1 MEKKVNNKSILTK
14 ILALGATSTA
24 LLGGALLTN
33 SNTVDASSSI
43 VLLTFKHN
51 AYRYN
56 RNGKRIG
63 SGYITKGSTYYSKGV
78 YKIHG
83 KKYYKLDTKGNVYIK
98 SGNLSTRR
106 LTDQVTLKHNAYIY
120 NIHGRRIN
128 RQKLYKGVSYFI
140 YGSRY
145 INGKKYYQIGVKEY
159 IKASNA
165 SAPFSTYGQS
175 SNNDVDNTTNNSN
188 VSNNTATNTQT
199 NTNTNVGSNTS
210 SNNSSITNNQ
220 SASNNSSSSANN
232 IQLPNNSSQG
242 SSTGNQGSTTKPSV
256 GNSGSQVTKPNT
268 GSQGSTTKPSTGNS
282 ASQATKPATGNNSGQ
297 TTKPNTGNNG
307 SQSTK
312 PNTGNQGS
320 TTKPSTGNNGSQV
333 TKPNTGNQGSITK
346 PSTGNNG
353 SQVPTQPG
361 TYTKS
366 VALLDA
372 SGKQLGTATLTR
384 VVNAD
389 GSTQSSLSKDIPAG
403 YTLKD
408 VNVLNHYP
416 SAVTLTRVAG
426 ATQAGTT
433 TKAIKLTDASGKLI
447 ATGTATRVVD
457 EKGASTVSVKG
468 IPQGYRV
475 ADMYSLR
482 SFPDQ
487 LVIEKGEPINNQ
499 TAQDTSNKQPVN
511 TLNKGEKDS
520 SLTTGGQSQ
529 QAGNT
534 TSGTT
539 TDNTGNQGQETK
551 PSQPTYSKNYVKL
564 PVGYLEAVKNANWE
578 KTSVPDELIRKGVEI
593 NNFHSESKADDE
605 MKIDS
610 DNLTP
615 AQDFE
620 INDFALRLI
629 NNVRAENGQQP
640 WHYSARAQHVADRVA
655 YLYEQDHM
663 GLSTWHDD
671 KALNEVDREAG
682 IHTAELM
689 GGDNVN
695 YKEDYLNTMTDLKRA
710 VYSDV
715 VSMLFST
722 VELRHAQ
729 IMLTYNSIDNPTT
742 YMGFSVSWQEHNKD
756 GHQEHSDHFII
767 Y

>member
-63 SGYITKGSTYYSKGV
+63 RGYITKGSTYYSKGA
-78 YKIHG
+78 YRIHG
-83 KKYYKLDTKGNVYIK
+83 KKYHKLDTKGNIYIK
-98 SGNLSTRR
+98 DGNLSIRR
-106 LTDQVTLKHNAYIY
+106 LTNQVTLKHNAYIY

-210 SNNSSITNNQ
+210 SNNSSVTNNQ

-232 IQLPNNSSQG
+232 NIQLPNNSSQG
-242 SSTGNQGSTTKPSV
+242 NSTGNQGSTTKPST
-256 GNSGSQVTKPNT
+256 GNSGSRVTKPNT
-268 GSQGSTTKPSTGNS
+268 GSQGSTTKPSAGNS
-282 ASQATKPATGNNSGQ
+282 
-297 TTKPNTGNNG
+297 
-307 SQSTK
+307 
-312 PNTGNQGS
+312 
-320 TTKPSTGNNGSQV
+320 GSQV
-333 TKPNTGNQGSITK
+333 TKPNTGNQG
-346 PSTGNNG
+346 
-353 SQVPTQPG
+353 
-361 TYTKS
+361 
-366 VALLDA
+366 
-372 SGKQLGTATLTR
+372 
-384 VVNAD
+384 
-389 GSTQSSLSKDIPAG
+389 
-403 YTLKD
+403 
-408 VNVLNHYP
+408 
-416 SAVTLTRVAG
+416 
-426 ATQAGTT
+426 
-433 TKAIKLTDASGKLI
+433 
-447 ATGTATRVVD
+447 
-457 EKGASTVSVKG
+457 
-468 IPQGYRV
+468 
-475 ADMYSLR
+475 
-482 SFPDQ
+482 
-487 LVIEKGEPINNQ
+487 
-499 TAQDTSNKQPVN
+499 
-511 TLNKGEKDS
+511 
-520 SLTTGGQSQ
+520 
-529 QAGNT
+529 
-534 TSGTT
+534 
-539 TDNTGNQGQETK
+539 QETQ

-564 PVGYLEAVKNANWE
+564 PAGYLEAVKNANWE

-629 NNVRAENGQQP
+629 NGVRAKNGQQP

-663 GLSTWHDD
+663 GLSTWHDN

-695 YKEDYLNTMTDLKRA
+695 YKEDYLNTMTDLKHA
-710 VYSDV
+710 VYNDV
-715 VSMLFST
+715 VGMLFST

-742 YMGFSVSWQEHNKD
+742 YFGFSVSWQAHNKD
-756 GHQEHSDHFII
+756 GRQEHSDHFIA

>member
-1 MEKKVNNKSILTK
+1 MEEKVNNKSILTK

-43 VLLTFKHN
+43 VLLTFRHN

-63 SGYITKGSTYYSKGV
+63 SGCITKGSTYYSKGV

-106 LTDQVTLKHNAYIY
+106 LTNQVTLKHNAYIY

-188 VSNNTATNTQT
+188 VSNNSTTNTSTTTQT

-210 SNNSSITNNQ
+210 SNNSSVTNNQ
-220 SASNNSSSSANN
+220 SASNNSSSSTNN
-232 IQLPNNSSQG
+232 NSKLPNNSSQ
-242 SSTGNQGSTTKPSV
+242 SNNTGN
-256 GNSGSQVTKPNT
+256 
-268 GSQGSTTKPSTGNS
+268 QGSTTKPSTGNS
-282 ASQATKPATGNNSGQ
+282 GSQATKPATGNNDGQ

-312 PNTGNQGS
+312 PNTGNQG
-320 TTKPSTGNNGSQV
+320 
-333 TKPNTGNQGSITK
+333 
-346 PSTGNNG
+346 
-353 SQVPTQPG
+353 
-361 TYTKS
+361 
-366 VALLDA
+366 
-372 SGKQLGTATLTR
+372 
-384 VVNAD
+384 
-389 GSTQSSLSKDIPAG
+389 
-403 YTLKD
+403 
-408 VNVLNHYP
+408 
-416 SAVTLTRVAG
+416 
-426 ATQAGTT
+426 
-433 TKAIKLTDASGKLI
+433 
-447 ATGTATRVVD
+447 
-457 EKGASTVSVKG
+457 
-468 IPQGYRV
+468 
-475 ADMYSLR
+475 
-482 SFPDQ
+482 
-487 LVIEKGEPINNQ
+487 
-499 TAQDTSNKQPVN
+499 
-511 TLNKGEKDS
+511 
-520 SLTTGGQSQ
+520 
-529 QAGNT
+529 
-534 TSGTT
+534 
-539 TDNTGNQGQETK
+539 QETK

-564 PVGYLEAVKNANWE
+564 PAGYLEAVKNANWE
-578 KTSVPDELIRKGVEI
+578 KTSVPDSLIIKGVEM

-610 DNLTP
+610 ANLTP
-615 AQDFE
+615 SQAYE
-620 INDFALRLI
+620 INNFALRLI
-629 NNVRAENGQQP
+629 NSVRAENGQKP
-640 WHYSARAQHVADRVA
+640 WYYSTRSYAIAKRVA
-655 YLYEQDHM
+655 YLYEQDGM
-663 GLSTWHDD
+663 GLSTWHDN
-671 KALNEVDREAG
+671 KALNEVDKEAG

-695 YKEDYLNTMTDLKRA
+695 YVEDYLNTMTDLKRA

-715 VSMLFST
+715 VEMLFST

>member
-1 MEKKVNNKSILTK
+1 MSKKISLTK
-14 ILALGATSTA
+14 VLALGATSTA
-24 LLGGALLTN
+24 LLSGAMMMN
-33 SNTVDASSSI
+33 NNKVEASSSSI
-43 VLLTFKHN
+43 VLLKFKHN

-56 RNGKRIG
+56 KNGKRIG
-63 SGYITKGSTYYSKGV
+63 RGYITKGSTYYSKGA
-78 YKIHG
+78 YRIHG
-83 KKYYKLDTKGNVYIK
+83 KKYHKLDTKGNIYIK
-98 SGNLSTRR
+98 DGNLSIRR
-106 LTDQVTLKHNAYIY
+106 LTNQVTLKHNAYLY

-128 RQKLYKGVSYFI
+128 KQKLYKGVSYFI

-145 INGKKYYQIGVKEY
+145 INGKKYYQVGAHEY

-210 SNNSSITNNQ
+210 SNNSSVTNNQ
-220 SASNNSSSSANN
+220 SASNSSSSSANNN
-232 IQLPNNSSQG
+232 IQLPNNSSQ
-242 SSTGNQGSTTKPSV
+242 SNNTGNQGSTTKPNT
-256 GNSGSQVTKPNT
+256 GNNGSQ
-268 GSQGSTTKPSTGNS
+268 STKPSTGNS
-282 ASQATKPATGNNSGQ
+282 GSQATKPATGNNGGQ
-297 TTKPNTGNNG
+297 TTKSNTGNNG

-320 TTKPSTGNNGSQV
+320 TTKPSTGNNGGQT
-333 TKPNTGNQGSITK
+333 TKPNTGNQG
-346 PSTGNNG
+346 
-353 SQVPTQPG
+353 
-361 TYTKS
+361 
-366 VALLDA
+366 
-372 SGKQLGTATLTR
+372 
-384 VVNAD
+384 
-389 GSTQSSLSKDIPAG
+389 
-403 YTLKD
+403 
-408 VNVLNHYP
+408 
-416 SAVTLTRVAG
+416 
-426 ATQAGTT
+426 
-433 TKAIKLTDASGKLI
+433 
-447 ATGTATRVVD
+447 
-457 EKGASTVSVKG
+457 
-468 IPQGYRV
+468 
-475 ADMYSLR
+475 
-482 SFPDQ
+482 
-487 LVIEKGEPINNQ
+487 
-499 TAQDTSNKQPVN
+499 
-511 TLNKGEKDS
+511 
-520 SLTTGGQSQ
+520 
-529 QAGNT
+529 
-534 TSGTT
+534 
-539 TDNTGNQGQETK
+539 QETQ
-551 PSQPTYSKNYVKL
+551 PSQPTYSKNYIKL
-564 PVGYLEAVKNANWE
+564 PAGYLETVKNANWG

-663 GLSTWHDD
+663 GLSTWHDN

>member
-106 LTDQVTLKHNAYIY
+106 LTNQVTLKHNAYIY

-145 INGKKYYQIGVKEY
+145 INGKKYYQIGAKEY

-188 VSNNTATNTQT
+188 VSNNNATNTSTTTQT

-210 SNNSSITNNQ
+210 SNNSSVTNNQ
-220 SASNNSSSSANN
+220 SASNNSSSSANTN
-232 IQLPNNSSQG
+232 IQLPNNSSQ
-242 SSTGNQGSTTKPSV
+242 SNNTGNQGSTTKPSA

-268 GSQGSTTKPSTGNS
+268 GSQGSTTKPSAGNS
-282 ASQATKPATGNNSGQ
+282 
-297 TTKPNTGNNG
+297 
-307 SQSTK
+307 
-312 PNTGNQGS
+312 
-320 TTKPSTGNNGSQV
+320 GSQV
-333 TKPNTGNQGSITK
+333 TKPNTGNQG
-346 PSTGNNG
+346 
-353 SQVPTQPG
+353 
-361 TYTKS
+361 
-366 VALLDA
+366 
-372 SGKQLGTATLTR
+372 
-384 VVNAD
+384 
-389 GSTQSSLSKDIPAG
+389 
-403 YTLKD
+403 
-408 VNVLNHYP
+408 
-416 SAVTLTRVAG
+416 
-426 ATQAGTT
+426 
-433 TKAIKLTDASGKLI
+433 
-447 ATGTATRVVD
+447 
-457 EKGASTVSVKG
+457 
-468 IPQGYRV
+468 
-475 ADMYSLR
+475 
-482 SFPDQ
+482 
-487 LVIEKGEPINNQ
+487 
-499 TAQDTSNKQPVN
+499 
-511 TLNKGEKDS
+511 
-520 SLTTGGQSQ
+520 
-529 QAGNT
+529 
-534 TSGTT
+534 
-539 TDNTGNQGQETK
+539 QETQ

-564 PVGYLEAVKNANWE
+564 PAGYLEAVKNANWE
-578 KTSVPDELIRKGVEI
+578 KTSVPDSLIIKGTEENI
-593 NNFHSESKADDE
+593 FHSESKADDD
-605 MKIDS
+605 MKINS
-610 DNLTP
+610 ERLTP
-615 AQDFE
+615 AQELE

-629 NNVRAENGQQP
+629 NNVRLQNNQSP
-640 WHYSARAQHVADRVA
+640 WYYTQESQHVANRVA
-655 YLYEQDHM
+655 YLYEQDGK

-671 KALNEVDREAG
+671 KALNQVDSEFG

-695 YKEDYLNTMTDLKRA
+695 YKEDYLHTMTDLKHA
-710 VYSDV
+710 VYNDV
-715 VSMLFST
+715 VKMLFST

-729 IMLTYNSIDNPTT
+729 IMLTYNSIDHPETT
-742 YMGFSVSWQEHNKD
+742 YFGFSVSWQEHNKD

>member
-106 LTDQVTLKHNAYIY
+106 LTNQVTLKHNAYIY

-188 VSNNTATNTQT
+188 VSNNNATNTSTTTQT

-210 SNNSSITNNQ
+210 SNNSSVTNNQ
-220 SASNNSSSSANN
+220 SASNNSSSSTNNN
-232 IQLPNNSSQG
+232 IQLPNNSSQ
-242 SSTGNQGSTTKPSV
+242 SNNTGNQGSTTKPST

-268 GSQGSTTKPSTGNS
+268 GSQGSTTKPSAGNS
-282 ASQATKPATGNNSGQ
+282 
-297 TTKPNTGNNG
+297 
-307 SQSTK
+307 
-312 PNTGNQGS
+312 
-320 TTKPSTGNNGSQV
+320 GSQV
-333 TKPNTGNQGSITK
+333 TKPNTGNQG
-346 PSTGNNG
+346 
-353 SQVPTQPG
+353 
-361 TYTKS
+361 
-366 VALLDA
+366 
-372 SGKQLGTATLTR
+372 
-384 VVNAD
+384 
-389 GSTQSSLSKDIPAG
+389 
-403 YTLKD
+403 
-408 VNVLNHYP
+408 
-416 SAVTLTRVAG
+416 
-426 ATQAGTT
+426 
-433 TKAIKLTDASGKLI
+433 
-447 ATGTATRVVD
+447 
-457 EKGASTVSVKG
+457 
-468 IPQGYRV
+468 
-475 ADMYSLR
+475 
-482 SFPDQ
+482 
-487 LVIEKGEPINNQ
+487 
-499 TAQDTSNKQPVN
+499 
-511 TLNKGEKDS
+511 
-520 SLTTGGQSQ
+520 
-529 QAGNT
+529 
-534 TSGTT
+534 
-539 TDNTGNQGQETK
+539 QETQ

-564 PVGYLEAVKNANWE
+564 PAGYLEAVKNANWE
-578 KTSVPDELIRKGVEI
+578 KTSVPDSLIIKGTEENI
-593 NNFHSESKADDE
+593 FHSESKADDD
-605 MKIDS
+605 MKINS
-610 DNLTP
+610 ERLTP
-615 AQDFE
+615 AQELE

-629 NNVRAENGQQP
+629 NNVRLQNNQSP
-640 WHYSARAQHVADRVA
+640 WYYTQESQHVANRVA
-655 YLYEQDHM
+655 YLYEQDGK

-671 KALNEVDREAG
+671 KALNQVDSEFG

-695 YKEDYLNTMTDLKRA
+695 YKEDYLHTMTDLKHA
-710 VYSDV
+710 VYNDV
-715 VSMLFST
+715 VKMLFST

-729 IMLTYNSIDNPTT
+729 IMLTYNSIDHPETT
-742 YMGFSVSWQEHNKD
+742 YFGFSVSWQERNKD

>member
-1 MEKKVNNKSILTK
+1 MSKKISLTK
-14 ILALGATSTA
+14 VLALGATSTA
-24 LLGGALLTN
+24 LLSGAMMMN
-33 SNTVDASSSI
+33 NNKVEASSSSI
-43 VLLTFKHN
+43 VLLKFKHN

-56 RNGKRIG
+56 KNGKRIG
-63 SGYITKGSTYYSKGV
+63 RGYITKGSTYYSKGA
-78 YKIHG
+78 YRIHG
-83 KKYYKLDTKGNVYIK
+83 KKYHKLDTKGNIYIK
-98 SGNLSTRR
+98 DGNLSIRR
-106 LTDQVTLKHNAYIY
+106 LTNQVTLKHNAYLY

-188 VSNNTATNTQT
+188 VSNNTATNT
-199 NTNTNVGSNTS
+199 NINVGSNTS
-210 SNNSSITNNQ
+210 SNNSSVTNNQ

-232 IQLPNNSSQG
+232 NIQLPNNSSQG
-242 SSTGNQGSTTKPSV
+242 NSTGNQGSTTKPSA

-268 GSQGSTTKPSTGNS
+268 G
-282 ASQATKPATGNNSGQ
+282 
-297 TTKPNTGNNG
+297 
-307 SQSTK
+307 
-312 PNTGNQGS
+312 
-320 TTKPSTGNNGSQV
+320 
-333 TKPNTGNQGSITK
+333 
-346 PSTGNNG
+346 
-353 SQVPTQPG
+353 
-361 TYTKS
+361 
-366 VALLDA
+366 
-372 SGKQLGTATLTR
+372 
-384 VVNAD
+384 
-389 GSTQSSLSKDIPAG
+389 
-403 YTLKD
+403 
-408 VNVLNHYP
+408 
-416 SAVTLTRVAG
+416 
-426 ATQAGTT
+426 
-433 TKAIKLTDASGKLI
+433 
-447 ATGTATRVVD
+447 
-457 EKGASTVSVKG
+457 
-468 IPQGYRV
+468 
-475 ADMYSLR
+475 
-482 SFPDQ
+482 
-487 LVIEKGEPINNQ
+487 
-499 TAQDTSNKQPVN
+499 
-511 TLNKGEKDS
+511 
-520 SLTTGGQSQ
+520 
-529 QAGNT
+529 
-534 TSGTT
+534 
-539 TDNTGNQGQETK
+539 NQGQETQ

-564 PVGYLEAVKNANWE
+564 PAGYLEAVKNANWE

-629 NNVRAENGQQP
+629 NNVRSENGQQP

-695 YKEDYLNTMTDLKRA
+695 YKEDYLNTMTDLKHA
-710 VYSDV
+710 VYNDV

-742 YMGFSVSWQEHNKD
+742 YFGFSVSWQERNKD

>member
-98 SGNLSTRR
+98 DGNLSIRR
-106 LTDQVTLKHNAYIY
+106 LTNQVTLKHNAYIY

-145 INGKKYYQIGVKEY
+145 INGKKYYQIGAKEY

-175 SNNDVDNTTNNSN
+175 SNNYVDNTTNNSN
-188 VSNNTATNTQT
+188 VSNNTATNT
-199 NTNTNVGSNTS
+199 NVGSNTS
-210 SNNSSITNNQ
+210 SNNSSVTNNQ
-220 SASNNSSSSANN
+220 FASNNSSSSANNN

-268 GSQGSTTKPSTGNS
+268 GSQGSTTKPIAGNS
-282 ASQATKPATGNNSGQ
+282 GSQV
-297 TTKPNTGNNG
+297 TKPNTGNQGSTTKPIAGNSG
-307 SQSTK
+307 SQVTK

-320 TTKPSTGNNGSQV
+320 TTKPSAGNSGSQV
-333 TKPNTGNQGSITK
+333 TKPNTGNQG
-346 PSTGNNG
+346 
-353 SQVPTQPG
+353 
-361 TYTKS
+361 
-366 VALLDA
+366 
-372 SGKQLGTATLTR
+372 
-384 VVNAD
+384 
-389 GSTQSSLSKDIPAG
+389 
-403 YTLKD
+403 
-408 VNVLNHYP
+408 
-416 SAVTLTRVAG
+416 
-426 ATQAGTT
+426 
-433 TKAIKLTDASGKLI
+433 
-447 ATGTATRVVD
+447 
-457 EKGASTVSVKG
+457 
-468 IPQGYRV
+468 
-475 ADMYSLR
+475 
-482 SFPDQ
+482 
-487 LVIEKGEPINNQ
+487 
-499 TAQDTSNKQPVN
+499 
-511 TLNKGEKDS
+511 
-520 SLTTGGQSQ
+520 
-529 QAGNT
+529 
-534 TSGTT
+534 
-539 TDNTGNQGQETK
+539 QETR

-564 PVGYLEAVKNANWE
+564 PAGYLEAVKNANWG
-578 KTSVPDELIRKGVEI
+578 KTSVPDELIRKGAEM
-593 NNFHSESKADDE
+593 NNFHSESKADDD
-605 MKIDS
+605 MKINS
-610 DNLTP
+610 ERLTP
-615 AQDFE
+615 AQELE

-629 NNVRAENGQQP
+629 NNVRLQNNQSP
-640 WHYSARAQHVADRVA
+640 WYYTQESQHVANRVA
-655 YLYEQDHM
+655 YLYEQDGK
-663 GLSTWHDD
+663 GLSTWHDN
-671 KALNEVDREAG
+671 KALNQVDSEFG

-695 YKEDYLNTMTDLKRA
+695 YKEDYLHTMTDLKHA
-710 VYSDV
+710 VYNDV

-729 IMLTYNSIDNPTT
+729 IMLTYNSIDHPETT
-742 YMGFSVSWQEHNKD
+742 YFGLSVSWQEHNKD

>member
-63 SGYITKGSTYYSKGV
+63 RGYITKGSTYYSKGA
-78 YKIHG
+78 YRIHG
-83 KKYYKLDTKGNVYIK
+83 KKYHKLDTKGNIYIK
-98 SGNLSTRR
+98 DGNLSIRR
-106 LTDQVTLKHNAYIY
+106 LTNQVTLKHNAYLY

-128 RQKLYKGVSYFI
+128 KQKLYKGVSYFI

-145 INGKKYYQIGVKEY
+145 INGKKYYQVGAKEY

-175 SNNDVDNTTNNSN
+175 SNNYVDNTTNNSN
-188 VSNNTATNTQT
+188 VSNNTATNT
-199 NTNTNVGSNTS
+199 NVGSNTS
-210 SNNSSITNNQ
+210 SNNSSVTNNQ
-220 SASNNSSSSANN
+220 FASNNSSSSANNN

-242 SSTGNQGSTTKPSV
+242 SSTGNQGSTTKPSA

-268 GSQGSTTKPSTGNS
+268 GNQGSTTKPSVGNS
-282 ASQATKPATGNNSGQ
+282 
-297 TTKPNTGNNG
+297 G
-307 SQSTK
+307 SQVTK

-333 TKPNTGNQGSITK
+333 TKTK
-346 PSTGNNG
+346 
-353 SQVPTQPG
+353 
-361 TYTKS
+361 
-366 VALLDA
+366 
-372 SGKQLGTATLTR
+372 
-384 VVNAD
+384 
-389 GSTQSSLSKDIPAG
+389 
-403 YTLKD
+403 
-408 VNVLNHYP
+408 
-416 SAVTLTRVAG
+416 
-426 ATQAGTT
+426 
-433 TKAIKLTDASGKLI
+433 
-447 ATGTATRVVD
+447 
-457 EKGASTVSVKG
+457 
-468 IPQGYRV
+468 
-475 ADMYSLR
+475 
-482 SFPDQ
+482 
-487 LVIEKGEPINNQ
+487 
-499 TAQDTSNKQPVN
+499 
-511 TLNKGEKDS
+511 
-520 SLTTGGQSQ
+520 
-529 QAGNT
+529 
-534 TSGTT
+534 
-539 TDNTGNQGQETK
+539 TGNQGQETQ
-551 PSQPTYSKNYVKL
+551 PSQPTYSKNYIKL
-564 PVGYLEAVKNANWE
+564 PAGYLETVKNANWG

-593 NNFHSESKADDE
+593 NNFHSESKADDD
-605 MKIDS
+605 MKINS
-610 DNLTP
+610 ERLTP
-615 AQDFE
+615 EQNFE

-629 NNVRAENGQQP
+629 NGVRAENGQQP
-640 WHYSARAQHVADRVA
+640 WYYTPKAQHVADRVA

-663 GLSTWHDD
+663 GLSTWHDN

-710 VYSDV
+710 VYNDV
-715 VSMLFST
+715 VKMLFST

-729 IMLTYNSIDNPTT
+729 IMLTYNSIDNSSTAF
-742 YMGFSVSWQEHNKD
+742 GFSVSWQEHNKD

>member
-106 LTDQVTLKHNAYIY
+106 LTNQVTLKHNAYIY

-188 VSNNTATNTQT
+188 VSNNNATNTSTTTQT

-210 SNNSSITNNQ
+210 SNNSSVTNNQ
-220 SASNNSSSSANN
+220 SASNNSSSSTNN
-232 IQLPNNSSQG
+232 NSQLPNNSSQ
-242 SSTGNQGSTTKPSV
+242 SNNTGNQGSTTKPSTGNSGSQATKPNTGSQDSTTKSSA

-268 GSQGSTTKPSTGNS
+268 GSQGSTTKPSAGNS
-282 ASQATKPATGNNSGQ
+282 
-297 TTKPNTGNNG
+297 
-307 SQSTK
+307 
-312 PNTGNQGS
+312 
-320 TTKPSTGNNGSQV
+320 GSQV
-333 TKPNTGNQGSITK
+333 TKPNTGNQGQK
-346 PSTGNNG
+346 
-353 SQVPTQPG
+353 TQ
-361 TYTKS
+361 
-366 VALLDA
+366 
-372 SGKQLGTATLTR
+372 
-384 VVNAD
+384 
-389 GSTQSSLSKDIPAG
+389 
-403 YTLKD
+403 
-408 VNVLNHYP
+408 
-416 SAVTLTRVAG
+416 
-426 ATQAGTT
+426 
-433 TKAIKLTDASGKLI
+433 
-447 ATGTATRVVD
+447 
-457 EKGASTVSVKG
+457 
-468 IPQGYRV
+468 
-475 ADMYSLR
+475 
-482 SFPDQ
+482 
-487 LVIEKGEPINNQ
+487 
-499 TAQDTSNKQPVN
+499 
-511 TLNKGEKDS
+511 
-520 SLTTGGQSQ
+520 
-529 QAGNT
+529 
-534 TSGTT
+534 
-539 TDNTGNQGQETK
+539 
-551 PSQPTYSKNYVKL
+551 PSQPTYSKNYIKL
-564 PVGYLEAVKNANWE
+564 PAGYLETVKNANWG

-610 DNLTP
+610 ANLTP
-615 AQDFE
+615 DQAYE
-620 INDFALRLI
+620 INNFALRLI
-629 NNVRAENGQQP
+629 NNVRAENGQKP
-640 WHYSARAQHVADRVA
+640 WYYSNRSYAIAKRIA
-655 YLYEQDHM
+655 YLYEQDGK
-663 GLSTWHDD
+663 GLSTWHDN

-715 VSMLFST
+715 VRMLFST

-742 YMGFSVSWQEHNKD
+742 YFGFSVSWQERNKD
-756 GHQEHSDHFII
+756 GRQEHSDHFIA

>member
-1 MEKKVNNKSILTK
+1 MNKKISLTK
-14 ILALGATSTA
+14 VLALGATSTA
-24 LLGGALLTN
+24 LLSGAMMMN
-33 SNTVDASSSI
+33 NNKVEASSSSI
-43 VLLTFKHN
+43 VLLKFKHN

-56 RNGKRIG
+56 KNGKRIG
-63 SGYITKGSTYYSKGV
+63 RGYITKGSTYYSKGA
-78 YKIHG
+78 YRIHG
-83 KKYYKLDTKGNVYIK
+83 KKYHKLDTKGNIYIK
-98 SGNLSTRR
+98 DGNLSIRR
-106 LTDQVTLKHNAYIY
+106 LTNQVTLKHNAYLY

-145 INGKKYYQIGVKEY
+145 INGKKYYQIGVQEY

-188 VSNNTATNTQT
+188 VSNNTATNTNTSTTTQA

-210 SNNSSITNNQ
+210 SNNSSVTNNQ
-220 SASNNSSSSANN
+220 SASNNSSSSTNN
-232 IQLPNNSSQG
+232 NSQLPNNSSQ
-242 SSTGNQGSTTKPSV
+242 SNNTGN
-256 GNSGSQVTKPNT
+256 
-268 GSQGSTTKPSTGNS
+268 QGSTTKPSTGNS
-282 ASQATKPATGNNSGQ
+282 GSQATKPATGNNDGQ

-320 TTKPSTGNNGSQV
+320 TTKPSTGNNGGQT
-333 TKPNTGNQGSITK
+333 TKPNTGNQG
-346 PSTGNNG
+346 
-353 SQVPTQPG
+353 
-361 TYTKS
+361 
-366 VALLDA
+366 
-372 SGKQLGTATLTR
+372 
-384 VVNAD
+384 
-389 GSTQSSLSKDIPAG
+389 
-403 YTLKD
+403 
-408 VNVLNHYP
+408 
-416 SAVTLTRVAG
+416 
-426 ATQAGTT
+426 QA
-433 TKAIKLTDASGKLI
+433 
-447 ATGTATRVVD
+447 
-457 EKGASTVSVKG
+457 
-468 IPQGYRV
+468 
-475 ADMYSLR
+475 
-482 SFPDQ
+482 
-487 LVIEKGEPINNQ
+487 
-499 TAQDTSNKQPVN
+499 
-511 TLNKGEKDS
+511 
-520 SLTTGGQSQ
+520 
-529 QAGNT
+529 
-534 TSGTT
+534 
-539 TDNTGNQGQETK
+539 TK

-564 PVGYLEAVKNANWE
+564 PAGYLAAVKGANWE
-578 KTSVPDELIRKGVEI
+578 KTSVPDSLIIKGTEENI
-593 NNFHSESKADDE
+593 FHSESKADDE

-663 GLSTWHDD
+663 GLSTWHDN
-671 KALNEVDREAG
+671 KALNEVDKEAG

-710 VYSDV
+710 VYNDV
-715 VSMLFST
+715 VGMLFST

>member
-1 MEKKVNNKSILTK
+1 MNKKISLTK
-14 ILALGATSTA
+14 VLALGATSTA
-24 LLGGALLTN
+24 LLSGAMMMN
-33 SNTVDASSSI
+33 NNKVEASSSSI
-43 VLLTFKHN
+43 VLLKFKHN

-56 RNGKRIG
+56 KNGKRIG

-145 INGKKYYQIGVKEY
+145 INGKKYYQIGAKEY

-210 SNNSSITNNQ
+210 SNNSSVTNNQ
-220 SASNNSSSSANN
+220 SASNNSSSSTNN
-232 IQLPNNSSQG
+232 NSQLPNNSSQ
-242 SSTGNQGSTTKPSV
+242 SN
-256 GNSGSQVTKPNT
+256 
-268 GSQGSTTKPSTGNS
+268 
-282 ASQATKPATGNNSGQ
+282 
-297 TTKPNTGNNG
+297 
-307 SQSTK
+307 
-312 PNTGNQGS
+312 NTGNQGS
-320 TTKPSTGNNGSQV
+320 TTKPSTDNNGGQTTKPNTGTTKPSTGNNGGQTTKPNTGTTKPSTGNNGGQT
-333 TKPNTGNQGSITK
+333 TKPNTGNQG
-346 PSTGNNG
+346 
-353 SQVPTQPG
+353 
-361 TYTKS
+361 
-366 VALLDA
+366 
-372 SGKQLGTATLTR
+372 
-384 VVNAD
+384 
-389 GSTQSSLSKDIPAG
+389 
-403 YTLKD
+403 
-408 VNVLNHYP
+408 
-416 SAVTLTRVAG
+416 
-426 ATQAGTT
+426 QA
-433 TKAIKLTDASGKLI
+433 
-447 ATGTATRVVD
+447 
-457 EKGASTVSVKG
+457 
-468 IPQGYRV
+468 
-475 ADMYSLR
+475 
-482 SFPDQ
+482 
-487 LVIEKGEPINNQ
+487 
-499 TAQDTSNKQPVN
+499 
-511 TLNKGEKDS
+511 
-520 SLTTGGQSQ
+520 
-529 QAGNT
+529 
-534 TSGTT
+534 
-539 TDNTGNQGQETK
+539 TK

-564 PVGYLEAVKNANWE
+564 PAGYLEAVKNANWE

>member
-63 SGYITKGSTYYSKGV
+63 RGYITKGSTYYSKGA
-78 YKIHG
+78 YRIHG
-83 KKYYKLDTKGNVYIK
+83 KKYHKLDTKGNIYIK
-98 SGNLSTRR
+98 DGNLSIRR
-106 LTDQVTLKHNAYIY
+106 LTNQVTLKHNAYLY

-128 RQKLYKGVSYFI
+128 KQKLYKGVSYFI

-145 INGKKYYQIGVKEY
+145 INGKKYYQVGAHEY

-175 SNNDVDNTTNNSN
+175 SNNYVDNTTNS
-188 VSNNTATNTQT
+188 QT

-210 SNNSSITNNQ
+210 SNNSSVTNNQ
-220 SASNNSSSSANN
+220 SASNSSSSSANNN
-232 IQLPNNSSQG
+232 IQLPNNSSQ
-242 SSTGNQGSTTKPSV
+242 SNNTGNQGS
-256 GNSGSQVTKPNT
+256 
-268 GSQGSTTKPSTGNS
+268 
-282 ASQATKPATGNNSGQ
+282 

-320 TTKPSTGNNGSQV
+320 TTKPSTGNNGGQT
-333 TKPNTGNQGSITK
+333 TKP
-346 PSTGNNG
+346 
-353 SQVPTQPG
+353 
-361 TYTKS
+361 
-366 VALLDA
+366 
-372 SGKQLGTATLTR
+372 
-384 VVNAD
+384 
-389 GSTQSSLSKDIPAG
+389 
-403 YTLKD
+403 
-408 VNVLNHYP
+408 
-416 SAVTLTRVAG
+416 
-426 ATQAGTT
+426 
-433 TKAIKLTDASGKLI
+433 
-447 ATGTATRVVD
+447 
-457 EKGASTVSVKG
+457 
-468 IPQGYRV
+468 
-475 ADMYSLR
+475 
-482 SFPDQ
+482 
-487 LVIEKGEPINNQ
+487 
-499 TAQDTSNKQPVN
+499 
-511 TLNKGEKDS
+511 
-520 SLTTGGQSQ
+520 
-529 QAGNT
+529 
-534 TSGTT
+534 
-539 TDNTGNQGQETK
+539 NTGNQGQETK

-578 KTSVPDELIRKGVEI
+578 KTSVPDSLIIKGVEM

-610 DNLTP
+610 ANLTP
-615 AQDFE
+615 SQAYE
-620 INDFALRLI
+620 INNFALRLI
-629 NNVRAENGQQP
+629 NSVRAENGQKP
-640 WHYSARAQHVADRVA
+640 WYYSTRSYAIAKRVA
-655 YLYEQDHM
+655 YLYEQDGM
-663 GLSTWHDD
+663 GLSTWHDN
-671 KALNEVDREAG
+671 KALNEVDKEAG

-695 YKEDYLNTMTDLKRA
+695 YVEDYLNTMTDLKRA

-715 VSMLFST
+715 VKMLFST